1 MTIRLIALAAT
12 AAACLSSVAHA
23 QEREPV
29 SARVSVAGLD
39 LASVEGRRILDA
51 RIDRAAR
58 HVCRSHTIGLRGRA
72 DELRCRGEMHR
83 DAQVRVAQL
92 APVKV
97 ASAK

>member
-1 MTIRLIALAAT
+1 MTIRLIVVAAT

-23 QEREPV
+23 QQREPV

-51 RIDRAAR
+51 RIDRAAMR
-58 HVCRSHTIGLRGRA
+58 ACRSHATGLLQVA
-72 DELRCRGEMHR
+72 DEQRCRKEMR
-83 DAQVRVAQL
+83 GDAQVRVAQL
-92 APVKV
+92 APLKV